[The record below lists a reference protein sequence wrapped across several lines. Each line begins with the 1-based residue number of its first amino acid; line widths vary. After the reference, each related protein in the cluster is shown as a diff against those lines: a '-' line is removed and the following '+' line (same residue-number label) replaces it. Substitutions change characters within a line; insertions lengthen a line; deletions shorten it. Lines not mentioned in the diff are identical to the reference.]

1 MIFGGTEKFHGQI
14 DPVRSKLASSS
25 VLPRK
30 NIHNISLHL
39 RGRMKLYQ
47 SGILG
52 LSLLLP
58 CAALADFQY
67 QETTQITGGSALSL
81 MKMAGHFSRQAR
93 DAGLPIVSTVYVQGN
108 RMARVDA
115 ETIEIIDLDKET
127 ITHVDLQKHTYTEM
141 TFEQL
146 RQQMEKAVQQ
156 AQTKQAEQ
164 KPAQTSQQPPSDVD
178 LKFTVNVRNTS
189 TTKQISGVTAN
200 ESILTMQMEGTD
212 KTNGQKGAFAMTNDM
227 WLAPEIPGYQ
237 ELREFNE
244 KAAIKMGSIFSG
256 SGMSSLL
263 PAMQPGMSQGMADM
277 AKEVSKLKGIPI
289 QQIMR
294 MGVTANGA
302 PLPAASEAPLPPESS
317 DPQMPSAGDVA
328 QNSAASALTSRLGAL
343 GGFGG
348 FGHKK
353 KQVPPPDDAAND
365 QTDPQA
371 QNASVLMES
380 QTQLTSF
387 SSSPID
393 MSKFIVPAGFR
404 RVEMQQMK

>member
-1 MIFGGTEKFHGQI
+1 
-14 DPVRSKLASSS
+14 
-25 VLPRK
+25 
-30 NIHNISLHL
+30 
-39 RGRMKLYQ
+39 MKLYQ

-67 QETTQITGGSALSL
+67 QETTQITGGSALSM

-93 DAGLPIVSTVYVQGN
+93 DASQPIVSTVYVQGN
-108 RMARVDA
+108 RMARVDS

-146 RQQMEKAVQQ
+146 RQQMEKAVEQ

-164 KPAQTSQQPPSDVD
+164 TPAQTSQQPPSDVD
-178 LKFTVNVRNTS
+178 LKFTVNVRNTG
-189 TTKQISGVTAN
+189 TTKQISGIATN